1 MSSPSPPKQKKVNP
15 YTGINTD
22 PEIYRAQQ
30 DLGINKIK
38 NDKHMGKINDQI
50 ILNRYSDGM
59 GDPAFKQAAKDLDF
73 RSVDKQSELDQI
85 YARMEEN
92 TYEEQNEAQQ
102 KQLEEQ
108 YERMRAD
115 QLEDAETQRE
125 LMEEMMNQPV
135 YMPQQGAPPRVQK
148 PTVKSDPLLPAPMAP
163 TPMQIGPPPAPEL
176 TAAANKMAIIRTP
189 KSTKARQRRAT
200 RGTSSLIN
208 RWTQTPRPAMRPW
221 GQIENNS

>member
-1 MSSPSPPKQKKVNP
+1 MSSPSPPKAKKVNP
-15 YTGINTD
+15 YTGINSD

-38 NDKHMGKINDQI
+38 NDKHMGKINNQI

-59 GDPAFKQAAKDLDF
+59 GDPDFKRAAKDLDF

-92 TYEEQNEAQQ
+92 TYEEQNKAQQ
-102 KQLEEQ
+102 EQLEEQ

-115 QLEDAETQRE
+115 QLEDAAKQQE

-135 YMPQQGAPPRVQK
+135 YMPQQGAPPMVQK
-148 PTVKSDPLLPAPMAP
+148 PQAENSPILPAPVAP
-163 TPMQIGPPPAPEL
+163 SPMQIGAPPAPEL
-176 TAAANKMAIIRTP
+176 TAAANKMAIVRTP

-208 RWTQTPRPAMRPW
+208 R
-221 GQIENNS
+221 